1 MRQLRRTNPDT
12 KTAAL
17 ETRVAAL
24 ERRFVGVGHAWS
36 LLQFTTDQAI
46 NGSVSIAWDSF
57 WTNAPLTF
65 WTNNN
70 NSFTK
75 QNTPGDKNL
84 VFADYGVYVAT
95 CSIEWEPSATGYPH
109 RVDIQE
115 GGMTYGG
122 NLAAFGAAA
131 ATASEGPYPAVAGDV
146 LDTGDVSIS
155 VREWWD
161 RLPTQTS
168 NFSVV
173 CNVPTGGPKN
183 AIRGYLVV
191 VQLAN
196 GQRELDYTVY

>member
-24 ERRFVGVGHAWS
+24 ERRFVGVGHAWA

-46 NGSVSIAWDSF
+46 NGSVAIAWDSF

-65 WTNNN
+65 WTNND

-75 QNTPGDKNL
+75 QNTTTDKRL
-84 VFADYGVYVAT
+84 VMADYGVYIAT
-95 CSIEWEPSATGYPH
+95 CSIEWEASATGYPH
-109 RVDIQE
+109 SCDIAE
-115 GGMTYGG
+115 SGATFGA
-122 NLAAFGAAA
+122 NLAGLGVAA
-131 ATASEGPYPAVAGDV
+131 ATASEAPYPAAAGSV
-146 LDTGDVSIS
+146 LDTGDVSLTI
-155 VREWWD
+155 REWWD
-161 RLPTQTS
+161 RLPTQTTS
-168 NFSVV
+168 WGVT
-173 CNVPTGGPKN
+173 CNVPSGGPKN
-183 AIRGYLVV
+183 AIRGYLAV